1 MDPNELEIE
10 FRIFVLRLAER
21 LSDTET
27 NKLVY
32 ICKLPP
38 QYKDKQPMV
47 VLEYMHN
54 MGVFSATKLD
64 NFARLLK
71 EIKRDDLSKTV
82 EKYSKTKKT
91 RKMCAKARASSPEA
105 DPSLT
110 TSSQATFEVFNI
122 QSEITRDVMD
132 QMMKRHNDMGL
143 RVRQRAMHDLECL
156 VKSAQDLKKELST
169 QSNAKDV
176 QEGGEDGYIY
186 SVPHFDDVDSGD
198 DSKSSP
204 PEYMYIENDPSPVSV
219 AFQHH
224 QQPAGRAATLP
235 HAAAQLVTGLSAGQ
249 VGVKD
254 RFKLQKP
261 QTLPKPQKHRAEGSG
276 STALVSPRVVP
287 SSVPHNPAI
296 DLSDLKQKK
305 SSLRKSGSAQK
316 SSLHS
321 SPSLSSMDSDYTG
334 GSSASYTGGSDTTG
348 STDDSGF
355 GGDIYMNVREAADE
369 YMNTQCST

>member
-1 MDPNELEIE
+1 MTYVAQSSSNPTREFTSKIALLAAKMDPNELEIE

-38 QYKDKQPMV
+38 QYKDKQPLV

-54 MGVFSATKLD
+54 MGIFSATKLD

-71 EIKRDDLSKTV
+71 EIKRDDLSRTV

-122 QSEITRDVMD
+122 QSKITRDVMD

-156 VKSAQDLKKELST
+156 VKSAQDLMKELST
-169 QSNAKDV
+169 QSNAKGILISYNETVWLLHLKIADV
-176 QEGGEDGYIY
+176 QEGGEDSYIY

-204 PEYMYIENDPSPVSV
+204 PEYMYIENDPPPVSV

-261 QTLPKPQKHRAEGSG
+261 QTLPKPQKHRAEGVCNSFFVFCG
-276 STALVSPRVVP
+276 LGV
-287 SSVPHNPAI
+287 NNN
-296 DLSDLKQKK
+296 
-305 SSLRKSGSAQK
+305 
-316 SSLHS
+316 
-321 SPSLSSMDSDYTG
+321 SLSVRIRKYCPGESQG
-334 GSSASYTGGSDTTG
+334 CPLISAT
-348 STDDSGF
+348 
-355 GGDIYMNVREAADE
+355 
-369 YMNTQCST
+369 